1 MGSVSSLLLKWSH
14 HYQWLPFTEIGPEKI
29 HRKGKQGVET
39 DFPGGPMAKT
49 PGSQCRGPGFH
60 PWAENCIPHDAT
72 ARFRVPQWRG
82 KIPHDATEAWHS
94 QINKETNKRQKEK
107 EPWRSL
113 RVQKRKMVHMG
124 RGVVCLNLEEQR
136 CGLSLASRNA
146 RQWECLPPLRKCSQS
161 YTWLSKLTVR
171 EILSSQPHLYT
182 YQFTPHHNP
191 SVHIDRY
198 FSFSKK
204 LHSNQP
210 RTDGQII
217 SKEKDVNSSHM
228 EKHKK
233 LWDVCLEILK

>member
-1 MGSVSSLLLKWSH
+1 MWSVSSLLLKWSH

-39 DFPGGPMAKT
+39 DFPGGPVAKT
-49 PGSQCRGPGFH
+49 PGSQCRGPGFN
-60 PWAENCIPHDAT
+60 PWSENCIPHDAT

-94 QINKETNKRQKEK
+94 QINKETNKCQKEK

-113 RVQKRKMVHMG
+113 RVQKRKNGAHG
-124 RGVVCLNLEEQR
+124 ERGGVSKPRGTAVWSILGVQKCKAMR
-136 CGLSLASRNA
+136 M
-146 RQWECLPPLRKCSQS
+146 PPSITQLRQS
-161 YTWLSKLTVR
+161 YTWLSQLTVR

-204 LHSNQP
+204 LHSNQS

-217 SKEKDVNSSHM
+217 SKEEDVNSSHM